1 MPSQAER
8 RAATTAAILASARA
22 LFAERGFEATSI
34 GDIALA
40 AGVAKGAVYHHY
52 PTKEA
57 IFLEVLDAVHR
68 DVAAAEPPGDL
79 IGVTDPVELI
89 GAAVLHYLTTVG
101 EPATRRILLIDGP
114 VVIGWARWREIDDRY
129 FGATARFA
137 TAAVLGPK
145 ATASEID
152 TAAHLL
158 LGAVMEAALACAT
171 AREAL
176 FKMAAQRLA
185 IPADQLSASNGKIAA
200 KSDVSPLP
208 ATCAVPVFP
217 AIGNV
222 VNGNPRSE

>member
-22 LFAERGFEATSI
+22 LFAERGFEAASI

-68 DVAAAEPPGDL
+68 DVAAAEPPADL

-89 GAAVLHYLTTVG
+89 GAAVLHYLTTVS

-129 FGATARFA
+129 FGAGAKV
-137 TAAVLGPK
+137 AVRALLGPGASDAEVDA
-145 ATASEID
+145 AT
-152 TAAHLL
+152 HLVM
-158 LGAVMEAALACAT
+158 GAVMECALVCAKADDPLES
-171 AREAL
+171 AR
-176 FKMAAQRLA
+176 RLVDELKRMLA
-185 IPADQLSASNGKIAA
+185 GL
-200 KSDVSPLP
+200 
-208 ATCAVPVFP
+208 
-217 AIGNV
+217 
-222 VNGNPRSE
+222 RR

>member
-8 RAATTAAILASARA
+8 RAATTAAILASART

-79 IGVTDPVELI
+79 LDVTDPVELI

-101 EPATRRILLIDGP
+101 EPATRRILLVDGP

-129 FGATARFA
+129 FGAGAKVGLR
-137 TAAVLGPK
+137 AVLGP
-145 ATASEID
+145 AASQAEVD
-152 TAAHLL
+152 AAAHLTM
-158 LGAVMEAALACAT
+158 GAVMECALVCAT
-171 AREAL
+171 AADPPAAARALVEAL
-176 FKMAAQRLA
+176 KRMLA
-185 IPADQLSASNGKIAA
+185 GL
-200 KSDVSPLP
+200 
-208 ATCAVPVFP
+208 
-217 AIGNV
+217 
-222 VNGNPRSE
+222 RR